1 MSAIETLVSLIA
13 RNPKG
18 PRDGLFGPNPP
29 IPAAHAQATPTL
41 KMPTARG
48 WAKGQMPVPA
58 PGLKVAPFAQGLD
71 HPRWIY
77 QLPNGDIL
85 VAESSS
91 QQAAPAS
98 SIREWFMYQ
107 TMRRAGAMRTSAN
120 RITLLRDADGDGV
133 PEIRET
139 FLENLNQPFGMALIG
154 DTFYVGNTDALV
166 SFPYVTGETRITAAP
181 TTLLKMGPH
190 HHWTRSLLT
199 SKDASKL
206 YIGVGSFSNI
216 GERGMDAENERAC
229 VLEYD
234 IASGSHRVF
243 AGGLRNPVGLVW
255 EPVGGQMWT
264 VVNERDAIGDE
275 TPPDYLTSVKDGAFY
290 GWPYSYYGQTV
301 DDRVQP
307 QRPDLVASAI
317 APDYALGGHTA
328 SLGLAWAPAGT
339 LPGLPDGMIIGQHGS
354 WNRSTLSGYKVIFV
368 EFKDGMPVDRPRDLL
383 TGFLTEDEKFS
394 NGRPVGVEVIADG
407 SVLVAD
413 DVGDTIWRLTGA

>member
-1 MSAIETLVSLIA
+1 MSALETLVSLIA

-18 PRDGLFGPNPP
+18 PSDPIYGPAPKIPP
-29 IPAAHAQATPTL
+29 AYPQSTPTL

-48 WAKGQMPVPA
+48 WAPGTMPVPTQ
-58 PGLKVAPFAQGLD
+58 GLKVAPFAQGLD

-91 QQAAPAS
+91 QTGRPR
-98 SIREWFMYQ
+98 SIREWAMFQ
-107 TMRRAGAMRTSAN
+107 TMKRAGAARPSAN
-120 RITLLRDADGDGV
+120 RITLLRDADGDGI

-139 FLENLNQPFGMALIG
+139 FLDGLFQPFGMALVG

-166 SFPYVTGETRITAAP
+166 AVPYQTGQTRITAKP
-181 TTLLKMGPH
+181 RKLLDIKPH
-190 HHWTRSLLT
+190 HHWTRSLLA
-199 SKDASKL
+199 SPDGSKL

-216 GERGMDAENERAC
+216 AENGFDAEIERAC

-234 IASGSHRVF
+234 IASGNHRVF

-264 VVNERDAIGDE
+264 VVNERDGIGDE

-301 DDRVQP
+301 DERVQP
-307 QRPDLVASAI
+307 QRPDLVAKALP
-317 APDYALGGHTA
+317 PDYALGGHTA
-328 SLGLAWAPAGT
+328 SLGLAWHPAGT
-339 LPGLPDGMIIGQHGS
+339 LPGLPDGMLIGQHGS
-354 WNRSTLSGYKVIFV
+354 WNRSTLSGYKVIFL
-368 EFKDGMPVDRPRDLL
+368 EFRDGMPVGRPRDILS
-383 TGFLTEDEKFS
+383 GFLAEDEKFS

-413 DVGDTIWRLTGA
+413 DVGDTIWRLTAA